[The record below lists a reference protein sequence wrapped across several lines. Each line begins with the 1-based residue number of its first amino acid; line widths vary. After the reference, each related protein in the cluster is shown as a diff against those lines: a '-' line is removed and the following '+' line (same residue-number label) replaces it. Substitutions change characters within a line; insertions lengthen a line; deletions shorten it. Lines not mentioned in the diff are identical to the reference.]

1 MRAEKLE
8 ELKSIMKEFETV
20 EVSDQKQI
28 TAGFLS
34 LTQARYTLRNG
45 KVIIRD
51 QLHKMNNG
59 NGNAAN
65 IFPITKEG
73 NVILVVQ
80 PRVHLEGGVE
90 TEVPAGMIDPNED
103 PKVAAIR
110 ELREETGYTSDEVH
124 FLKKTYQDEGCSSA
138 QTFSFI
144 ALNCYKVGEPNLD
157 FDENI
162 KLFECTFDEVKELV
176 DMGYIAG
183 AGNIVNI
190 LYSEKFIKD
199 NNIQLPRK
207 DDNESYN

>member
-28 TAGFLS
+28 ASGFLS

-51 QLHKMNNG
+51 QLHK
-59 NGNAAN
+59 
-65 IFPITKEG
+65 ITKEG

-199 NNIQLPRK
+199 NNIQFTRK

>member
-1 MRAEKLE
+1 MTDK
-8 ELKSIMKEFETV
+8 K
-20 EVSDQKQI
+20 I
-28 TAGFLS
+28 TA
-34 LTQARYTLRNG
+34 AI
-45 KVIIRD
+45 V
-51 QLHKMNNG
+51 
-59 NGNAAN
+59 
-65 IFPITKEG
+65 
-73 NVILVVQ
+73 
-80 PRVHLEGGVE
+80 
-90 TEVPAGMIDPNED
+90 MIDQDGNIRGCHGTGKPEGKGYDFPKGEVED
-103 PKVAAIR
+103 GESDIAGAIR

-138 QTFSFI
+138 QTFCFI

-176 DMGYIAG
+176 EMGYIAG

-199 NNIQLPRK
+199 NNIQLTRK